1 VADMRIT
8 TQRAAHVVVAAPRCH
23 NTGLMTASRSP
34 FSCLAVH
41 QLDNKNY
48 INENSLVIMLQYA
61 RAFRALFM
69 GDAGFQSEV
78 GLLTQKVNMHSAFSH
93 SPAALSSAQQVR
105 GSALFRSGDIA
116 SSDTPLRR
124 RSQR

>member
-41 QLDNKNY
+41 HLDNKNY
-48 INENSLVIMLQYA
+48 INENSLVIMLQYG
-61 RAFRALFM
+61 AFRALFM

-78 GLLTQKVNMHSAFSH
+78 GLLTQKVNEHSAFSH

-105 GSALFRSGDIA
+105 GSALFRPGDIA